1 MAYWILTAFNGFVAL
16 SAVAMVLGQS
26 PNAYSEP
33 VTLVCA
39 TVIAAI
45 SLVMLPVSVFLAKRD
60 RRAKTNEDA

>member
-1 MAYWILTAFNGFVAL
+1 MYWAIAVFNFIVAL
-16 SAVAMVLGQS
+16 SVVAMVPGQS

-39 TVIAAI
+39 TVIAAV

-60 RRAKTNEDA
+60 RWSKTNEDA

>member
-1 MAYWILTAFNGFVAL
+1 MFWLLAGFNGFVAL

-26 PNAYSEP
+26 PDAYSEP
-33 VTLVCA
+33 VTLVCS

-60 RRAKTNEDA
+60 RRSKTNEDA